1 MLKLNYT
8 EAGLHLEQ
16 IAAPLEVLVAQRV
29 LLALRAGRTLHV
41 EPGKAAFLLPAW
53 VDGLVP
59 LTIEL
64 RQLSNENISLY
75 AVDAEFVEI
84 SLQGTWIAESS
95 AAEEGTFIT
104 ALSDRAEFF
113 VAKLWQISQFHMS
126 SVV

>member
-8 EAGLHLEQ
+8 EAGLYLER

-29 LLALRAGRTLHV
+29 ILAIRAGRTLQV
-41 EPGKAAFLLPAW
+41 EPGKAAFLLPAT
-53 VDGLVP
+53 VDGLAQ

-64 RQLSNENISLY
+64 RHLSNENIALY

-84 SLQGTWIAESS
+84 SLQGTWIAEST